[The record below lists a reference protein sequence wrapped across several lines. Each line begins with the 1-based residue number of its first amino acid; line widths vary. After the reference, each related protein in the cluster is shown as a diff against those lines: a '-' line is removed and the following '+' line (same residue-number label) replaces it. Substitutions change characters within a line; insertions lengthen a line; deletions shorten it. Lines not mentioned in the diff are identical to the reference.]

1 MKGIDMAKEKKEKET
16 TAEVAEE
23 AVEETVTE
31 EAAEATEESAPEV
44 TEVVDKAEYTSLYDK
59 YLRLVAEFDNFKK
72 RTQKEKEEIYSLAKT
87 DVVMS
92 LLPVIDNFER
102 AEKFSDDK
110 NVEEGMALIRKQFNE
125 FLKKIGIEEIEA
137 EGKEFDPN
145 LHNAVLH
152 EDRDDLPENTVV
164 EVLQKGYKLGD
175 KVIRYAMV
183 KVAN

>member
-1 MKGIDMAKEKKEKET
+1 MAEEKNTPVE
-16 TAEVAEE
+16 EVQEAAE
-23 AVEETVTE
+23 AVEELTE
-31 EAAEATEESAPEV
+31 EATEEITQAEM
-44 TEVVDKAEYTSLYDK
+44 VDKAEYASLYDK
-59 YLRLVAEFDNFKK
+59 YMRLAAEFDNFKK

-110 NVEEGMALIRKQFNE
+110 NVQEGMALIKKQFTE
-125 FLKKIGIEEIEA
+125 FLKKIGVEEIEA

-145 LHNAVLH
+145 LHNAILH
-152 EDRDDLPENTVV
+152 EDNDALPENTVS

>member
-16 TAEVAEE
+16 TAE
-23 AVEETVTE
+23 AVEETVEETLTE
-31 EAAEATEESAPEV
+31 ASEESAEEAVPEV

-72 RTQKEKEEIYSLAKT
+72 RTQKEKEEIYSIAKT

-92 LLPVIDNFER
+92 LLPAIDNFER

-110 NVEEGMALIRKQFNE
+110 NVEEGMALIKKQFNE

>member
-1 MKGIDMAKEKKEKET
+1 M
-16 TAEVAEE
+16 V
-23 AVEETVTE
+23 
-31 EAAEATEESAPEV
+31 
-44 TEVVDKAEYTSLYDK
+44 L
-59 YLRLVAEFDNFKK
+59 
-72 RTQKEKEEIYSLAKT
+72 
-87 DVVMS
+87 S

-125 FLKKIGIEEIEA
+125 FLKKIGVEEIEA
-137 EGKEFDPN
+137 EGQPFDPN
-145 LHNAVLH
+145 LHNAILH
-152 EDRDDLPENTVV
+152 EDRDDLPENTVS

>member
-1 MKGIDMAKEKKEKET
+1 MAEEKKEQET
-16 TAEVAEE
+16 VEEV
-23 AVEETVTE
+23 VEETTDDAVDA
-31 EAAEATEESAPEV
+31 AAET
-44 TEVVDKAEYTSLYDK
+44 VDKAEYASLYDK

-72 RTQKEKEEIYSLAKT
+72 RTQKEKDDIYSIAKI

-102 AEKFSDDK
+102 AEKFSEDK
-110 NVEEGMALIRKQFNE
+110 NVEEGMTLIKKQFAE
-125 FLKKIGIEEIEA
+125 FLKKLGVEEIEA

-152 EDRDDLPENTVV
+152 EDRDDVAENTVV

-175 KVIRYAMV
+175 RVIRYAMV

>member
-1 MKGIDMAKEKKEKET
+1 MAEKKKNIEESEAKEPSELE
-16 TAEVAEE
+16 EE
-23 AVEETVTE
+23 AVEEVKPTE
-31 EAAEATEESAPEV
+31 EEAPSEEESV
-44 TEVVDKAEYTSLYDK
+44 SKAEYAELYDK

-72 RTQKEKEEIYSLAKT
+72 RTQKEKEEIYSIAKT
-87 DVVMS
+87 DVVMN
-92 LLPVIDNFER
+92 LLPIIDNFER

-110 NVEEGMALIRKQFNE
+110 NVEEGIALIKKQFIDV
-125 FLKKIGIEEIEA
+125 LKKIGIEEIEA
-137 EGKEFDPN
+137 ENQPFDPN

-152 EDRDDLPENTVV
+152 EEREDVAENTVV